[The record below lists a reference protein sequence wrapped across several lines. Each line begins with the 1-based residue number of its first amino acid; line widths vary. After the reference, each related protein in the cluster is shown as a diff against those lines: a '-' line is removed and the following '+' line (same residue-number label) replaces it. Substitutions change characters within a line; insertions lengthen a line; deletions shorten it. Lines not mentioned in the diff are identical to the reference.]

1 MASRRRTGAAS
12 LSWGGGEGRR
22 AGHAHGSAEAAA
34 AVVAFV
40 SADVSGSTLPSYL
53 AGAAALASM
62 NAVSPASPRPVPA
75 GRQIDKKEETTT
87 GGGALLRPLVLAVG
101 RTYVRNGC
109 SVRLACDRSV
119 PDPAAGGDAIDRIDP
134 SKREPGDGRTSAAA
148 AGVVRK
154 RGRRRST
161 EIDGAIFVGNLHC
174 RILANRV

>member
-1 MASRRRTGAAS
+1 M
-12 LSWGGGEGRR
+12 GRR
-22 AGHAHGSAEAAA
+22 GGTPGGARPRKRGGCGRGRGVCFGGRVWIDSS
-34 AVVAFV
+34 V
-40 SADVSGSTLPSYL
+40 VSGRRSSTRIDERSISGPT
-53 AGAAALASM
+53 
-62 NAVSPASPRPVPA
+62 PPRPA

-119 PDPAAGGDAIDRIDP
+119 PDPAAGGDAIDCIDP

-148 AGVVRK
+148 AGVARK